1 MARNRASPGQQL
13 PGVER
18 AVRTLT
24 CAATARSAGSR
35 ASARART
42 DRRACTTVRGRTDG
56 NRMARAFPPDLARVG
71 ELRRPEVPVRDARA
85 VCFGGLAMNDAERL
99 AEIRKSIEDGETIE
113 TEETVWEFCEIA
125 ERALSELAEAKRLS
139 EQYLAASADNL
150 VCFHRAE
157 NERDAALAEVERWK
171 DDYDE
176 EARACEENARETQEA
191 RAEAEARD
199 QHHKDYHAY
208 CGALS
213 VRQFIEARLSP
224 PAPAP
229 KCAKHDAHHFG
240 SDDGGKTVERYGA
253 IPGTNGREPCQDGSA
268 FAKPAPGGR

>member
-71 ELRRPEVPVRDARA
+71 ELRRPEVPVLDARA
-85 VCFGGLAMNDAERL
+85 VRVGGLAMNDAE
-99 AEIRKSIEDGETIE
+99 S
-113 TEETVWEFCEIA
+113 TVCEHGSLRRQCRVC
-125 ERALSELAEAKRLS
+125 ELESELAEAKRLS

-157 NERDAALAEVERWK
+157 NERDAALARVKKLEYWRNGSWAMKALDKARDER
-171 DDYDE
+171 DAALAELAD
-176 EARACEENARETQEA
+176 AREKRRIWEEVANTEHRKVEQA
-191 RAEAEARD
+191 RV
-199 QHHKDYHAY
+199 
-208 CGALS
+208 AL
-213 VRQFIEARLSP
+213 
-224 PAPAP
+224 
-229 KCAKHDAHHFG
+229 
-240 SDDGGKTVERYGA
+240 
-253 IPGTNGREPCQDGSA
+253 
-268 FAKPAPGGR
+268 

>member
-71 ELRRPEVPVRDARA
+71 ELRRPEVPVLDARA
-85 VCFGGLAMNDAERL
+85 VRVGGLAMNDAE
-99 AEIRKSIEDGETIE
+99 S
-113 TEETVWEFCEIA
+113 TVCEHGSLRRQCRVC
-125 ERALSELAEAKRLS
+125 ELESELAEAKRLS

-157 NERDAALAEVERWK
+157 NERDAALARIKELEYWRNGSWAMKALDKARDERDAALAEVERWK
-171 DDYDE
+171 DDYAE

-191 RAEAEARD
+191 RAEAAALRAQLD
-199 QHHKDYHAY
+199 KHHPDYIRAM
-208 CGALS
+208 AK
-213 VRQFIEARLSP
+213 RMK
-224 PAPAP
+224 APV
-229 KCAKHDAHHFG
+229 C
-240 SDDGGKTVERYGA
+240 
-253 IPGTNGREPCQDGSA
+253 
-268 FAKPAPGGR
+268 

>member
-42 DRRACTTVRGRTDG
+42 DRRACTTVRGRPDG

-157 NERDAALAEVERWK
+157 NERDAALARIKELEYWRNGSWAMQAPGKARDERDAALAEVERWK

-191 RAEAEARD
+191 RAEAEALRAALKAWKARVID
-199 QHHKDYHAY
+199 ANRPAMPGY
-208 CGALS
+208 CGW
-213 VRQFIEARLSP
+213 
-224 PAPAP
+224 
-229 KCAKHDAHHFG
+229 
-240 SDDGGKTVERYGA
+240 
-253 IPGTNGREPCQDGSA
+253 GTWS
-268 FAKPAPGGR
+268 